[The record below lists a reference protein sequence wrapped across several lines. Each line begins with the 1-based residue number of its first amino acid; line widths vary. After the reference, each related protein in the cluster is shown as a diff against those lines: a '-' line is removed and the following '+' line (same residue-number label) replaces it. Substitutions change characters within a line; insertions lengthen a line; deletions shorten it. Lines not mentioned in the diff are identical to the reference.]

1 MTPRVEARKLLQELR
16 VTTLPV
22 NLEDICRSLG
32 IAVLFSKLTGLDGF
46 FVKHPKTKATVIVVN
61 NSDSVLRQRFSVA
74 HELGHIRMNH
84 GLSRCSM
91 SGQVTRIPVLE
102 ANANEFAS
110 ELLMPK
116 LLLQRH
122 GYLVPEQIAN
132 LCRVSLDAAKIRSEE
147 LGWT

>member
-1 MTPRVEARKLLQELR
+1 MTPRVEARKLLQELQ

-32 IAVLFSKLTGLDGF
+32 IVVLFSQLTGLDGF
-46 FVKHPKTKATVIVVN
+46 FVKHPQKTKTVIVVN
-61 NSDSVLRQRFSVA
+61 NSDSVFRQRFSIA
-74 HELGHIRMNH
+74 HELGHIRMSH

-91 SGQVTRIPVLE
+91 SGQVTRIPVQE
-102 ANANEFAS
+102 ASANEFAS

-116 LLLQRH
+116 ILLQRH
-122 GYLVPEQIAN
+122 GYLAPGQIAN
-132 LCRVSLDAAKIRSEE
+132 LCRVSLDAAAIRAEE